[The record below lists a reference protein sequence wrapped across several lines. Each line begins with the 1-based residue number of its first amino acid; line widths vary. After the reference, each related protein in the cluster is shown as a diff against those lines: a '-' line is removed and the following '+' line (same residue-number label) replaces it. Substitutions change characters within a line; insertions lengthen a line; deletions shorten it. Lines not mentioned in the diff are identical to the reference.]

1 MGIKRGNMKFP
12 FFKSL
17 LVAGAL
23 LLAWNC
29 SDNTTM
35 SPTNDLLAL
44 SEEARML
51 STPDGYLY
59 ITEDG
64 RVINGQGVEVAQVGE
79 DGTFTYGDNEYQFN
93 PDELEKVELAK
104 TDDGKILV
112 ITEDNQVK
120 DTEGNV
126 IGQKNDDGTVTNEN
140 GDVIVDLNGGDNN
153 DSGENGGENGEGGNE
168 NGNGN
173 GNHTGYSSASNGS
186 NNGNSNGNSNGN
198 QTGNSSASNGN
209 NNGNQTGNSSNSNG
223 NNNQAQTSTAS
234 TNCGSG
240 ECYDSI
246 SGKCVKP
253 HAQGLRGANDENY
266 SYDESCKFLCWYDP
280 AGKNCADIKPAS
292 NPTPSSTSH
301 QQTPSSSSKQ
311 QQTPSSSSKAN
322 TSGDE
327 AKYIDAGKGGTHG
340 FASRYWDCCMPH
352 CAQPDH
358 GGTARTC
365 DAKGKTKIGNN
376 TTSVCAGG
384 QGAACTSQTPIV
396 VSDKL
401 AYAFA
406 ATPGN
411 DNTCGKCFALT
422 FTGEGFYETKKN
434 HQQLKGKTL
443 VVMASNIGYDVSN
456 GQFDIMIPG
465 GGVGMY
471 NGCSAMGWGN
481 QGKQYGGL
489 LSDCEEEIGYSGDDN
504 TIYTRRKQCLTNKC
518 NQVFANDSEA
528 KDGCLFLATW
538 MEAAGNPKHEYKQV
552 DCPAAL
558 RAAY

>member
-1 MGIKRGNMKFP
+1 MGIKRGIMKFP
-12 FFKSL
+12 YFKFL
-17 LVAGAL
+17 LIAGAMF
-23 LLAWNC
+23 LAWNC
-29 SDNTTM
+29 SDESSLPLSTDQNTV
-35 SPTNDLLAL
+35 
-44 SEEARML
+44 SEEVKVL
-51 STPDGYLY
+51 KTEKGTVY
-59 ITEDG
+59 ITDDNEVKDEDG
-64 RVINGQGVEVAQVGE
+64 NIIGE
-79 DGTFTYGDNEYQFN
+79 YD
-93 PDELEKVELAK
+93 PEKKKVT
-104 TDDGKILV
+104 TDDGDV
-112 ITEDNQVK
+112 YDNVDK
-120 DTEGNV
+120 GDL
-126 IGQKNDDGTVTNEN
+126 DDGE
-140 GDVIVDLNGGDNN
+140 LK
-153 DSGENGGENGEGGNE
+153 
-168 NGNGN
+168 
-173 GNHTGYSSASNGS
+173 YSSASNEANSSSSKKS
-186 NNGNSNGNSNGN
+186 NN
-198 QTGNSSASNGN
+198 QTSSATNQNTDGKCFDAPSGKYVNPYESLRGPKNESYAYDKQCNLTCYWSEDN
-209 NNGNQTGNSSNSNG
+209 NTCSGIKNATPPSSNSN
-223 NNNQAQTSTAS
+223 
-234 TNCGSG
+234 
-240 ECYDSI
+240 
-246 SGKCVKP
+246 
-253 HAQGLRGANDENY
+253 
-266 SYDESCKFLCWYDP
+266 
-280 AGKNCADIKPAS
+280 S
-292 NPTPSSTSH
+292 NS
-301 QQTPSSSSKQ
+301 SSSSKKQ
-311 QQTPSSSSKAN
+311 SSSSKAN

-558 RAAY
+558 SAAY

>member
-1 MGIKRGNMKFP
+1 MKFP
-12 FFKSL
+12 FLKTL
-17 LVAGAL
+17 IVAGAL
-23 LLAWNC
+23 LFAWNC
-29 SDNTTM
+29 SDDTTI
-35 SPTNDLLAL
+35 SVPN
-44 SEEARML
+44 SQSSFSVEAWEFE
-51 STPDGYLY
+51 TPDGILY
-59 ITEDG
+59 ITE
-64 RVINGQGVEVAQVGE
+64 NGSVLDIQGNEVAQLGE
-79 DGTFTYGDNEYQFN
+79 GDVFSIGDDEYHF
-93 PDELEKVELAK
+93 DREDREKITLIK
-104 TDDGKILV
+104 GPDGKFLLA
-112 ITEDNQVK
+112 DKDGNVK
-120 DTEGNV
+120 DPDGNV
-126 IGQKNDDGTVTNEN
+126 IGQMNDDGTVTDKDGN
-140 GDVIVDLNGGDNN
+140 VVVDLNDDDDDDDDNG
-153 DSGENGGENGEGGNE
+153 SGNE

-173 GNHTGYSSASNGS
+173 GYQTGSSS
-186 NNGNSNGNSNGN
+186 NSNGNGN
-198 QTGNSSASNGN
+198 QTGSSSNSNGN
-209 NNGNQTGNSSNSNG
+209 NNGNQTGSSSNSNG
-223 NNNQAQTSTAS
+223 NNNGNQAGNSSSSNGNNNQTQNSTAS
-234 TNCGSG
+234 TDCGNG
-240 ECYDSI
+240 KCYDSL
-246 SGKCVKP
+246 SGKCVEY
-253 HAQGLRGANDENY
+253 HAQGLRGANNENY

-301 QQTPSSSSKQ
+301 QQTPSSSSKKQ
-311 QQTPSSSSKAN
+311 SSSSKAN

-327 AKYIDAGKGGTHG
+327 AKYIDAGKGGTQG

-552 DCPAAL
+552 DCPSAL
-558 RAAY
+558 SAKY

>member
-1 MGIKRGNMKFP
+1 MKFP
-12 FFKSL
+12 FLKTL
-17 LVAGAL
+17 IVAGAL
-23 LLAWNC
+23 LFAWNC
-29 SDNTTM
+29 SDDTTI
-35 SPTNDLLAL
+35 SVPN
-44 SEEARML
+44 SQSSFSVEAWEFE
-51 STPDGYLY
+51 TPDGILY
-59 ITEDG
+59 ITE
-64 RVINGQGVEVAQVGE
+64 NGSVLDIQGNEVAQLGE
-79 DGTFTYGDNEYQFN
+79 GDVFSIGDDEYHF
-93 PDELEKVELAK
+93 DREDREKITLIK
-104 TDDGKILV
+104 DPDGKFLLA
-112 ITEDNQVK
+112 DKDGNVK
-120 DTEGNV
+120 DPDGNV
-126 IGQKNDDGTVTNEN
+126 IGQMNDDGTVTDKDGN
-140 GDVIVDLNGGDNN
+140 VVVDLNDDDDDDDDNG
-153 DSGENGGENGEGGNE
+153 SGNE

-173 GNHTGYSSASNGS
+173 GYQTGSSS
-186 NNGNSNGNSNGN
+186 NSNGNGN
-198 QTGNSSASNGN
+198 QTGSSSNSNGN
-209 NNGNQTGNSSNSNG
+209 NNGNQTGSSSNSNG
-223 NNNQAQTSTAS
+223 NNNGNQAGNSSSSNGNNNQTQNSTAS
-234 TNCGSG
+234 TDCGNG
-240 ECYDSI
+240 KCYDSL
-246 SGKCVKP
+246 SGKCVEY
-253 HAQGLRGANDENY
+253 HAQGLRGANNENY

-301 QQTPSSSSKQ
+301 QQTPSSSSKKQ
-311 QQTPSSSSKAN
+311 SSSSKAN

-376 TTSVCAGG
+376 NTSVCAGG